1 MREPSRAIISNSLQ
15 VFPPFREVGRTALEL
30 VREGPGRVRFATGA
44 HGELDPAVSTR
55 RTPQMLARL
64 ALVVLTVAA
73 DWGPP
78 EPKKRSVRQ
87 HDAIDPDMAKKI
99 VEGKGCWWEGTTRPS
114 PRADATRGRVGD
126 DWEGMLT
133 CACTCGSCDQR
144 GPASRRLGRS
154 RRVARGPRRGP
165 RRPGGAD
172 RDPPGGAGP
181 PSSGR
186 RSNSPRP
193 CARPRRPTPRADST
207 ARDGARRSWLDR
219 CCNWNADTLKAPLW
233 PMRCCASR
241 RPGTARWLSFT
252 PRRRRSVREGVHLRL
267 QKRQDRPGLAVAHGV
282 RDTPGV
288 SLVGWAKGLPNCSC

>member
-1 MREPSRAIISNSLQ
+1 MREPSRVKILQ

-55 RTPQMLARL
+55 RTPQMLGRL

-87 HDAIDPDMAKKI
+87 QSEIDPDSEMAKKI

-126 DWEGMLT
+126 DWDGMLT
-133 CACTCGSCDQR
+133 CACACGSCDQR

-154 RRVARGPRRGP
+154 RRAARGPRRGP

-172 RDPPGGAGP
+172 RDARAARGRRARGVAPVRRGRARGRGGRRRAPTRDRATAPAGP
-181 PSSGR
+181 GSTDAATGT
-186 RSNSPRP
+186 
-193 CARPRRPTPRADST
+193 PTR
-207 ARDGARRSWLDR
+207 
-219 CCNWNADTLKAPLW
+219 
-233 PMRCCASR
+233 
-241 RPGTARWLSFT
+241 
-252 PRRRRSVREGVHLRL
+252 
-267 QKRQDRPGLAVAHGV
+267 
-282 RDTPGV
+282 
-288 SLVGWAKGLPNCSC
+288 

>member
-1 MREPSRAIISNSLQ
+1 MREQSRAIISNSLQ

-165 RRPGGAD
+165 RSP
-172 RDPPGGAGP
+172 
-181 PSSGR
+181 GR
-186 RSNSPRP
+186 RGAAELGASLQFAEAVREAAEADA
-193 CARPRRPTPRADST
+193 ARRLDTARRRPQVLARQMLRLERRHAESAALAHAMLREPAS
-207 ARDGARRSWLDR
+207 RDGAMALLHPASPQVRARRSPSTSSKTTR
-219 CCNWNADTLKAPLW
+219 SPRARRGSRGQRHPRGIPGRMGEGAP
-233 PMRCCASR
+233 
-241 RPGTARWLSFT
+241 
-252 PRRRRSVREGVHLRL
+252 
-267 QKRQDRPGLAVAHGV
+267 
-282 RDTPGV
+282 
-288 SLVGWAKGLPNCSC
+288 

>member
-1 MREPSRAIISNSLQ
+1 MCEPSRTLSNSLQ
-15 VFPPFREVGRTALEL
+15 VFPPFREVGRTLSSSSGRVPDES
-30 VREGPGRVRFATGA
+30 GRVRFATGA

-114 PRADATRGRVGD
+114 PRADATRGRLGD
-126 DWEGMLT
+126 DWDGMLT
-133 CACTCGSCDQR
+133 CACACGSCDQR

-154 RRVARGPRRGP
+154 RRVARGPQRGP
-165 RRPGGAD
+165 RY
-172 RDPPGGAGP
+172 PGGAGP

-186 RSNSPRP
+186 RSSSPRP
-193 CARPRRPTPRADST
+193 CARPRRPTTRADST
-207 ARDGARRSWLDR
+207 ARDGAG
-219 CCNWNADTLKAPLW
+219 
-233 PMRCCASR
+233 
-241 RPGTARWLSFT
+241 PGSTDAATGT
-252 PRRRRSVREGVHLRL
+252 PTS
-267 QKRQDRPGLAVAHGV
+267 
-282 RDTPGV
+282 
-288 SLVGWAKGLPNCSC
+288 

>member
-1 MREPSRAIISNSLQ
+1 MREPRRANHHLKLPRPRPRSYVKYTLSNSLQ
-15 VFPPFREVGRTALEL
+15 VSPPFREVGRTALEL

-44 HGELDPAVSTR
+44 HQSSPKGKTRPAEWR
-55 RTPQMLARL
+55 RGPAQMIGRL
-64 ALVVLTVAA
+64 AFVLSLVAA

-126 DWEGMLT
+126 DWDGMLT

-172 RDPPGGAGP
+172 RDPRAARGRRARGIAPVRRGRARGRGGRRRAPTRHRATAPAGP
-181 PSSGR
+181 GSTDAATGT
-186 RSNSPRP
+186 
-193 CARPRRPTPRADST
+193 PTS
-207 ARDGARRSWLDR
+207 
-219 CCNWNADTLKAPLW
+219 
-233 PMRCCASR
+233 
-241 RPGTARWLSFT
+241 
-252 PRRRRSVREGVHLRL
+252 
-267 QKRQDRPGLAVAHGV
+267 
-282 RDTPGV
+282 
-288 SLVGWAKGLPNCSC
+288 